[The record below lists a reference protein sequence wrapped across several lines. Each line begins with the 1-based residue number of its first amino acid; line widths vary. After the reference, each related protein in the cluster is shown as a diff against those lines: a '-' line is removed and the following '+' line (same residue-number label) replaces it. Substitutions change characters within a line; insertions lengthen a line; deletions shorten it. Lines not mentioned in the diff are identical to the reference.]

1 MDLLKNL
8 QTTKMPSLK
17 DIKTQIN
24 SVGSTKK
31 ITSAMKMVAASKLR
45 RSQEKAEA
53 ARPYSSRL
61 EEMLTSLAS
70 SALSGEG
77 IIKLLTGTGKD
88 DNYLVV
94 PVSAD
99 RGLCGGFN
107 SSINKETFKLMKSLE
122 DQNKKSQLLTV
133 GKKSRDFFNRIMK
146 EKIIESFVDTN
157 VSGTGY
163 EAALKISNKLQKLYF
178 EGTFDK
184 CILVYNKY
192 KSVISQE
199 VTQQQLIPLDVSSKS
214 DDKNENEITDNSIYI
229 YEPDEETILQ
239 DLLPKNVSIQ
249 IFKVLLESDAGEQGA
264 RMVAMDNATRNA
276 GEMIDSLT
284 LKYNR
289 TRQAF
294 ITKELIEIISGAE
307 SI

>member
-1 MDLLKNL
+1 
-8 QTTKMPSLK
+8 MPSLK

-61 EEMLTSLAS
+61 EEMLSSLAS
-70 SALSGEG
+70 SAASGEG
-77 IIKLLTGTGKD
+77 IIKLLTGTGND
-88 DNYLVV
+88 QNYIVV

-107 SSINKETFKLMKSLE
+107 SSINRETFKLVKSLE
-122 DQNKKSQLLTV
+122 SNGKKVQLMPF
-133 GKKSRDFFNRIMK
+133 GKKSRDFFNSVMK
-146 EKIIESFVDTN
+146 DQIIESFVDLN
-157 VSGTGY
+157 VSSTGY
-163 EAALKISNKLQKLYF
+163 ESALNISNKLQELYF
-178 EGTFDK
+178 DGKFDK
-184 CILVYNKY
+184 CILVFNKF
-192 KSVISQE
+192 KSAISQE
-199 VTQQQLIPLDVSSKS
+199 VTQQQLIPLDVSNSEKEEE
-214 DDKNENEITDNSIYI
+214 KENSSNAIYD
-229 YEPDEETILQ
+229 YEPDEETILK

-264 RMVAMDNATRNA
+264 RMAAMDNATRNA

>member
-1 MDLLKNL
+1 
-8 QTTKMPSLK
+8 MPSLK

-61 EEMLTSLAS
+61 EEMLSSLAS
-70 SALSGEG
+70 SAASGEG
-77 IIKLLTGTGKD
+77 IIKLLSGTGND
-88 DNYLVV
+88 QNYIVV

-107 SSINKETFKLMKSLE
+107 SSINRETFKLVKSLE
-122 DQNKKSQLLTV
+122 SNGKKVQLMPI
-133 GKKSRDFFNRIMK
+133 GKKSRDFFNRVMK
-146 EKIIESFVDTN
+146 DQIIESFVDLN
-157 VSGTGY
+157 VSSTGY
-163 EAALKISNKLQKLYF
+163 ESALNISNKLQELYF
-178 EGTFDK
+178 EGKFDK
-184 CILVYNKY
+184 CILVFNKF
-192 KSVISQE
+192 KSAISQE
-199 VTQQQLIPLDVSSKS
+199 VTQQQLIPLDVSNSEKEEE
-214 DDKNENEITDNSIYI
+214 KENSSNAIYD
-229 YEPDEETILQ
+229 YEPDEETILK

-264 RMVAMDNATRNA
+264 RMAAMDNATRNA

>member
-1 MDLLKNL
+1 
-8 QTTKMPSLK
+8 MPSLK

-107 SSINKETFKLMKSLE
+107 SSINKETFKLMKFLE
-122 DQNKKSQLLTV
+122 DQNKKAQLLTV

-163 EAALKISNKLQKLYF
+163 EAALKISNKLQELYF

-264 RMVAMDNATRNA
+264 RMAAMDNATRNA
-276 GEMIDSLT
+276 DDIIKETTMLFN
-284 LKYNR
+284 K
-289 TRQAF
+289 TRQAD
-294 ITKELIEIISGAE
+294 ITKELMDIVNGSEAMK
-307 SI
+307 

>member
-1 MDLLKNL
+1 
-8 QTTKMPSLK
+8 MPSLK

-61 EEMLTSLAS
+61 EEMLASLAS
-70 SALSGEG
+70 SASSGEG
-77 IIKLLTGTGKD
+77 IIKLLTGTGND
-88 DNYLVV
+88 QNYIVL

-107 SSINKETFKLMKSLE
+107 SSINRETFKLVKSL
-122 DQNKKSQLLTV
+122 KSDGKNVQIMPV
-133 GKKSRDFFNRIMK
+133 GKKSRDFFNRVMK
-146 EKIIESFVDTN
+146 DQITESFVDLN
-157 VSGTGY
+157 ISNTGY
-163 EAALKISNKLQKLYF
+163 ESALKVSNKLQELYF
-178 EGTFDK
+178 EGKFDK
-184 CILVYNKY
+184 CILVFNKF
-192 KSVISQE
+192 KSAISQE
-199 VTQQQLIPLDVSSKS
+199 VTQQQLIPLDISDSSKEENV
-214 DDKNENEITDNSIYI
+214 DDSAAKAIYD
-229 YEPDEETILQ
+229 YEPDEETILK

-249 IFKVLLESDAGEQGA
+249 IFKVLLESDAGEHGA
-264 RMVAMDNATRNA
+264 RMAAMDNATRNA

>member
-1 MDLLKNL
+1 
-8 QTTKMPSLK
+8 MPSLK

-107 SSINKETFKLMKSLE
+107 SSINKETFKLMKSLQ
-122 DQNKKSQLLTV
+122 DQNKKVQLLTI

-146 EKIIESFVDTN
+146 EKIIENFVDTN

-163 EAALKISNKLQKLYF
+163 EAALKISNKLQELYF

-184 CILVYNKY
+184 CILIYNKF

-214 DDKNENEITDNSIYI
+214 DDKTENEITDNSIYI

-264 RMVAMDNATRNA
+264 RMAAMDNATRNA

>member
-1 MDLLKNL
+1 
-8 QTTKMPSLK
+8 MPSLK

-61 EEMLTSLAS
+61 EEMLSSLAS
-70 SALSGEG
+70 SAASGEG
-77 IIKLLTGTGKD
+77 IIKLLTGTGND
-88 DNYLVV
+88 QNYIVV

-107 SSINKETFKLMKSLE
+107 SSINRETFKLVKSLE
-122 DQNKKSQLLTV
+122 GNGKKVQLMPV
-133 GKKSRDFFNRIMK
+133 GKKSRDFFNRVMNDQ
-146 EKIIESFVDTN
+146 IIESFVDLN
-157 VSGTGY
+157 VSSTGY
-163 EAALKISNKLQKLYF
+163 ESALNISNKLQELYF
-178 EGTFDK
+178 QGKFDK
-184 CILVYNKY
+184 CILVFNKF
-192 KSVISQE
+192 KSAISQE
-199 VTQQQLIPLDVSSKS
+199 VTQQQLIPLDVSNSEKEEE
-214 DDKNENEITDNSIYI
+214 KENSSNAIYD
-229 YEPDEETILQ
+229 YEPDEETILK

-264 RMVAMDNATRNA
+264 RMAAMDNATRNA

-284 LKYNR
+284 FKYNR
-289 TRQAF
+289 PRQAF

>member
-1 MDLLKNL
+1 
-8 QTTKMPSLK
+8 MPSLK

-24 SVGSTKK
+24 SVVSTKK
-31 ITSAMKMVAASKLR
+31 ITTAMKMVAASKLR
-45 RSQEKAEA
+45 RSQEKAVA

-61 EEMLTSLAS
+61 EEMLSSLAS
-70 SALSGEG
+70 SAASGEG
-77 IIKLLTGTGKD
+77 IIKLLTGTGND
-88 DNYLVV
+88 QNYIVV

-107 SSINKETFKLMKSLE
+107 SSINRETFKLIKSLE
-122 DQNKKSQLLTV
+122 NEGKNVQLMPV
-133 GKKSRDFFNRIMK
+133 GKKSRDFFNRVMK
-146 EKIIESFVDTN
+146 EQIVESFIDLN
-157 VSGTGY
+157 VSNNGY
-163 EAALKISNKLQKLYF
+163 DSALNVSNKLQDLYF
-178 EGTFDK
+178 EGKFDK
-184 CILVYNKY
+184 CILVFNKF
-192 KSVISQE
+192 KSAISQE
-199 VTQQQLIPLDVSSKS
+199 VTQQQLIPLDVSDSSTESKE
-214 DDKNENEITDNSIYI
+214 DTNDTKAIYD
-229 YEPDEETILQ
+229 YEPDEETILK

-249 IFKVLLESDAGEQGA
+249 IFKVLLESDAGEHGA
-264 RMVAMDNATRNA
+264 RMAAMDNATRNA

>member
-1 MDLLKNL
+1 
-8 QTTKMPSLK
+8 MPSLK
-17 DIKTQIN
+17 DIKNQIN

-45 RSQEKAEA
+45 RSQERAEA

-61 EEMLTSLAS
+61 EEMLYSLAS
-70 SALSGEG
+70 SATTGEG
-77 IIKLLTGTGKD
+77 VIQLLNGNGKD
-88 DNYLVV
+88 ERHLVV
-94 PVSAD
+94 PVTAD

-107 SSINKETFKLMKSLE
+107 SSINRDTAKYIKSLE
-122 DQNKKSQLLTV
+122 NSGKSVQLLTI

-146 EKIIESFVDTN
+146 DKVVESFADLGS
-157 VSGTGY
+157 SGVGY
-163 EAALKISNKLQKLYF
+163 DIALEISNKIQEMYF
-178 EGTFDK
+178 ADKFDK
-184 CILVYNKY
+184 CVLVYNKF

-199 VTQQQLIPLDVSSKS
+199 VTHQQLIPLDISIPK
-214 DDKNENEITDNSIYI
+214 DDSEDKDFAVYE
-229 YEPDEETILQ
+229 YEPDEETILK

-249 IFKVLLESDAGEQGA
+249 IFKVLLESNAGEQGA
-264 RMVAMDNATRNA
+264 RMAAMDNATRNA

-284 LKYNR
+284 LVYNR

-307 SI
+307 SV

>member
-1 MDLLKNL
+1 
-8 QTTKMPSLK
+8 MPSLK

-24 SVGSTKK
+24 SVGSTRK

-61 EEMLTSLAS
+61 EEMLASLAS
-70 SALSGEG
+70 SAASGEG
-77 IIKLLTGTGKD
+77 IIKLLTGTGSD
-88 DNYLVV
+88 QNYIVV

-107 SSINKETFKLMKSLE
+107 SSINRETFKLVKSLE
-122 DQNKKSQLLTV
+122 GNGKNVQIMPL
-133 GKKSRDFFNRIMK
+133 GKKSRDFFNRVMK
-146 EKIIESFVDTN
+146 DQIIESFVDLN
-157 VSGTGY
+157 ISNTGY
-163 EAALKISNKLQKLYF
+163 DSALQVSNKLQELYF
-178 EGTFDK
+178 EEKFDK
-184 CILVYNKY
+184 CILVFNKF
-192 KSVISQE
+192 KSAISQE
-199 VTQQQLIPLDVSSKS
+199 VTKQQLIPLDVSNSSKE
-214 DDKNENEITDNSIYI
+214 DNTDNSSAKAIYD
-229 YEPDEETILQ
+229 YEPDEETILK

-249 IFKVLLESDAGEQGA
+249 IFKVLLESDAGEHGA
-264 RMVAMDNATRNA
+264 RMAAMDNATRNA

-307 SI
+307 SV

>member
-1 MDLLKNL
+1 
-8 QTTKMPSLK
+8 MPSLK

-61 EEMLTSLAS
+61 EEMLASLAS
-70 SALSGEG
+70 SAASGEG
-77 IIKLLTGTGKD
+77 IIKLLTGTGND
-88 DNYLVV
+88 QNYIVV

-107 SSINKETFKLMKSLE
+107 SSINRETFKLIKSLE
-122 DQNKKSQLLTV
+122 GEGKNVQLMPV
-133 GKKSRDFFNRIMK
+133 GKKSRDFFNRVMK
-146 EKIIESFVDTN
+146 DQITESFVDLN
-157 VSGTGY
+157 VSNSGY
-163 EAALKISNKLQKLYF
+163 DSALQVSNKLQELYF
-178 EGTFDK
+178 DGKFDK
-184 CILVYNKY
+184 CILVYNKF

-199 VTQQQLIPLDVSSKS
+199 VTQQQLIPLDVSNSS
-214 DDKNENEITDNSIYI
+214 NEENTDDNAVKAIYD
-229 YEPDEETILQ
+229 YEPDEETILK

-249 IFKVLLESDAGEQGA
+249 IFKVLLESDAGEHGA
-264 RMVAMDNATRNA
+264 RMAAMDNATRNA

>member
-1 MDLLKNL
+1 
-8 QTTKMPSLK
+8 MPNLK
-17 DIKTQIN
+17 DIKNQIS

-61 EEMLTSLAS
+61 EEMLSSLAS
-70 SALSGEG
+70 SGTASGEG
-77 IIKLLTGTGKD
+77 VIQLLSGTGKD
-88 DNYLVV
+88 DRYLVV
-94 PVSAD
+94 PVTAD

-107 SSINKETFKLMKSLE
+107 SSINRDTIKFVKSLE
-122 DQNKKSQLLTV
+122 GQGKKVQLITV
-133 GKKSRDFFNRIMK
+133 GKKSRDFFNRSMQ
-146 EKIIESFVDTN
+146 EKIVHSFADLG
-157 VSGTGY
+157 STGAGY
-163 EAALKISNKLQKLYF
+163 DIALEISNKLQNLYF
-178 EGTFDK
+178 DGQFDK
-184 CILVYNKY
+184 CIIVYNKF

-199 VTQQQLIPLDVSSKS
+199 VTHQQLIPLEIEQKENSS
-214 DDKNENEITDNSIYI
+214 NEHKTSNSSIYT
-229 YEPDEETILQ
+229 YEPDEETILK

-249 IFKVLLESDAGEQGA
+249 IFKVLLESNAGEQGA
-264 RMVAMDNATRNA
+264 RMAAMDNATRNA

-284 LKYNR
+284 LVYNR

-307 SI
+307 SV

>member
-1 MDLLKNL
+1 
-8 QTTKMPSLK
+8 MPSLK
-17 DIKTQIN
+17 DIKNQIN

-45 RSQEKAEA
+45 RSQERAEA

-61 EEMLTSLAS
+61 EEMLYSLAS
-70 SALSGEG
+70 SATTGEG
-77 IIKLLTGTGKD
+77 VIQLLNGNGKD
-88 DNYLVV
+88 ERYLVV
-94 PVSAD
+94 PVTAD

-107 SSINKETFKLMKSLE
+107 SSINRDTAKYIKSLE
-122 DQNKKSQLLTV
+122 NDGKSVQLLTI

-146 EKIIESFVDTN
+146 DKVVESFADLGSSG
-157 VSGTGY
+157 VSY
-163 EAALKISNKLQKLYF
+163 DIALEISKKIQEMFFANK
-178 EGTFDK
+178 FDK
-184 CILVYNKY
+184 CVLVYNKF

-199 VTQQQLIPLDVSSKS
+199 VTHQQLIPLDISIPKEDSKEKDFS
-214 DDKNENEITDNSIYI
+214 VYE
-229 YEPDEETILQ
+229 YEPDEETILK

-249 IFKVLLESDAGEQGA
+249 IFKVLLESNAGEQGA
-264 RMVAMDNATRNA
+264 RMAAMDNATRNA

-284 LKYNR
+284 LVYNR

-307 SI
+307 SV

>member
-1 MDLLKNL
+1 
-8 QTTKMPSLK
+8 MPSLK
-17 DIKTQIN
+17 DLKTQIA
-24 SVGSTKK
+24 SVGSTRK

-61 EEMLTSLAS
+61 EEMLSSLAS
-70 SALSGEG
+70 SAISGEG
-77 IIKLLTGTGKD
+77 VIKLLTGTGKQD
-88 DNYLVV
+88 SYLVI
-94 PVSAD
+94 PVTAD

-107 SSINKETFKLMKSLE
+107 SSINRETTKYIRSLE
-122 DQNKKSQLLTV
+122 KDNKNVTLLTI

-146 EKIIESFVDTN
+146 DKIIESFIDLGSKGAGYDT
-157 VSGTGY
+157 
-163 EAALKISNKLQKLYF
+163 AIQISNKIQSLYF
-178 EGTFDK
+178 DDQFDV
-184 CILVYNKY
+184 CVLIFNKF
-192 KSVISQE
+192 KSAIVQE
-199 VTQQQLIPLDVSSKS
+199 VTQQQLIPLDIANKKTEDNDEVKE
-214 DDKNENEITDNSIYI
+214 DKKDNSVYI
-229 YEPDEETILQ
+229 YEPDEASILQ

-249 IFKVLLESDAGEQGA
+249 IFKILLESNAGEQGA

-307 SI
+307 AV

>member
-1 MDLLKNL
+1 
-8 QTTKMPSLK
+8 MPSLK

-61 EEMLTSLAS
+61 EEMLASLAS
-70 SALSGEG
+70 SAASGEG
-77 IIKLLTGTGKD
+77 IIKLLTGTGND
-88 DNYLVV
+88 QNYIVV

-107 SSINKETFKLMKSLE
+107 SSINRETFKLVKSLE
-122 DQNKKSQLLTV
+122 SDGKNVQLMPV
-133 GKKSRDFFNRIMK
+133 GKKSRDFFNRVMK
-146 EKIIESFVDTN
+146 DKITESFVDLN
-157 VSGTGY
+157 ISNSGY
-163 EAALKISNKLQKLYF
+163 ESALKVSNKLQELYF
-178 EGTFDK
+178 DNKFDK
-184 CILVYNKY
+184 CIIVFNKF
-192 KSVISQE
+192 KSAISQE
-199 VTQQQLIPLDVSSKS
+199 ETQQQLIPLDVSDSS
-214 DDKNENEITDNSIYI
+214 EEENADTTAAKAIYD
-229 YEPDEETILQ
+229 YEPDEETILK

-249 IFKVLLESDAGEQGA
+249 IFKVLLESDAGEHGA
-264 RMVAMDNATRNA
+264 RMAAMDNATRNA

>member
-1 MDLLKNL
+1 
-8 QTTKMPSLK
+8 MPSLK

-61 EEMLTSLAS
+61 EEMLSSLAS
-70 SALSGEG
+70 SAASGEG
-77 IIKLLTGTGKD
+77 IIKLLTGTGND
-88 DNYLVV
+88 QNYIVV
-94 PVSAD
+94 TVSAD

-107 SSINKETFKLMKSLE
+107 SSINRETFKLVKSLE
-122 DQNKKSQLLTV
+122 GNGKKVQLMPV
-133 GKKSRDFFNRIMK
+133 GKKSRDFFNRVMK
-146 EKIIESFVDTN
+146 DQIIESFVDLN
-157 VSGTGY
+157 VSSTGY
-163 EAALKISNKLQKLYF
+163 ESALNISNKLQELYF
-178 EGTFDK
+178 EGKFDK
-184 CILVYNKY
+184 CILVFNKF
-192 KSVISQE
+192 KSAISQE
-199 VTQQQLIPLDVSSKS
+199 VTQQQLIPLDVSNSEKEEE
-214 DDKNENEITDNSIYI
+214 KDNSSNAIYD
-229 YEPDEETILQ
+229 YEPDEETILK

-264 RMVAMDNATRNA
+264 RMAAMDNATRNA

>member
-1 MDLLKNL
+1 
-8 QTTKMPSLK
+8 MPSLK

-61 EEMLTSLAS
+61 EEMLASLAS
-70 SALSGEG
+70 SAASGEG
-77 IIKLLTGTGKD
+77 IIKLLTGSGND
-88 DNYLVV
+88 QNYIVV

-107 SSINKETFKLMKSLE
+107 SSINRETFKLVKSLE
-122 DQNKKSQLLTV
+122 SDGKSVQLMPV
-133 GKKSRDFFNRIMK
+133 GKKSRDFFNRVMK
-146 EKIIESFVDTN
+146 NQIAESFVDLN
-157 VSGTGY
+157 ISNSGY
-163 EAALKISNKLQKLYF
+163 ESALKVSNKLQELYF
-178 EGTFDK
+178 DSKFDK
-184 CILVYNKY
+184 CIIVFNKF
-192 KSVISQE
+192 KSAISQE
-199 VTQQQLIPLDVSSKS
+199 VTQQQLIPLDVSDSSKE
-214 DDKNENEITDNSIYI
+214 ENADTASAKAIYD
-229 YEPDEETILQ
+229 YEPDEETILK

-249 IFKVLLESDAGEQGA
+249 IFKVLLESDAGEHGA
-264 RMVAMDNATRNA
+264 RMAAMDNATRNA

-307 SI
+307 SV

>member
-1 MDLLKNL
+1 
-8 QTTKMPSLK
+8 MPSLK

-24 SVGSTKK
+24 SVGSTRK

-61 EEMLTSLAS
+61 EEMLASLAS
-70 SALSGEG
+70 SAASGEG
-77 IIKLLTGTGKD
+77 IIKLLTGTGND
-88 DNYLVV
+88 QNYVVV

-107 SSINKETFKLMKSLE
+107 SSINKETFRLVKSLE
-122 DQNKKSQLLTV
+122 DDGKNVQLMPV
-133 GKKSRDFFNRIMK
+133 GKKSRDFFNRVMK
-146 EKIIESFVDTN
+146 DKILESFADLN
-157 VSGTGY
+157 VSVNGY
-163 EAALKISNKLQKLYF
+163 DSALQVSNKLQELYF
-178 EGTFDK
+178 DGKFDK
-184 CILVYNKY
+184 CIIVFNKF
-192 KSVISQE
+192 KSAISQE
-199 VTQQQLIPLDVSSKS
+199 VTQQQLIPLDVSNSSKE
-214 DDKNENEITDNSIYI
+214 ENVGDSGAKAIYD
-229 YEPDEETILQ
+229 YEPDEETILK

-249 IFKVLLESDAGEQGA
+249 IFKVLLESDAGEHGA
-264 RMVAMDNATRNA
+264 RMAAMDNATRNA

>member
-1 MDLLKNL
+1 
-8 QTTKMPSLK
+8 MPSLK

-24 SVGSTKK
+24 SVGSTRK

-61 EEMLTSLAS
+61 EEMLASLAS
-70 SALSGEG
+70 SASSGEG
-77 IIKLLTGTGKD
+77 IIKLLTGTGNDK
-88 DNYLVV
+88 NYVIV

-107 SSINKETFKLMKSLE
+107 SSINKESFRLIKSIE
-122 DQNKKSQLLTV
+122 DQGKNVQVLPI
-133 GKKSRDFFNRIMK
+133 GKKSRDFFNRVMGD
-146 EKIIESFVDTN
+146 KIIDSFADLN
-157 VSGTGY
+157 VSVNGY
-163 EAALKISNKLQKLYF
+163 DAALQISKKLQELYF
-178 EGTFDK
+178 GNKFDK
-184 CILVYNKY
+184 CIIVFNKF
-192 KSVISQE
+192 KSAIVQE
-199 VTQQQLIPLDVSSKS
+199 VTQQQLIPLDVSNSSNENNS
-214 DDKNENEITDNSIYI
+214 DDSHTKSIYD
-229 YEPDEETILQ
+229 YEPDEETILK

-249 IFKVLLESDAGEQGA
+249 IFKVLLESDAGEHGA
-264 RMVAMDNATRNA
+264 RMAAMDNATRNA

-307 SI
+307 SV

>member
-1 MDLLKNL
+1 
-8 QTTKMPSLK
+8 MPSLK

-24 SVGSTKK
+24 SVGSTRK

-61 EEMLTSLAS
+61 EEMLASLAS
-70 SALSGEG
+70 SAASGEG
-77 IIKLLTGTGKD
+77 IIKLLTGTGND
-88 DNYLVV
+88 QNYIVV

-107 SSINKETFKLMKSLE
+107 SSINRETFKLVKSLE
-122 DQNKKSQLLTV
+122 GDGKNVQIMPL
-133 GKKSRDFFNRIMK
+133 GKKSRDFFNRVMK
-146 EKIIESFVDTN
+146 DQIIESFVDLN
-157 VSGTGY
+157 ISNTGY
-163 EAALKISNKLQKLYF
+163 DCALQVSNKLQELYF
-178 EGTFDK
+178 EEKFDK
-184 CILVYNKY
+184 CILVFNKF
-192 KSVISQE
+192 KSAISQE
-199 VTQQQLIPLDVSSKS
+199 VTKQQLIPLDVSDSSKEE
-214 DDKNENEITDNSIYI
+214 KIDNISAKAIYD
-229 YEPDEETILQ
+229 YEPDEETILK

-249 IFKVLLESDAGEQGA
+249 IFKVLLESDAGEHGA
-264 RMVAMDNATRNA
+264 RMAAMDNATRNA

-307 SI
+307 SV